1 MRSFTYERALS
12 PAEAAAAAA
21 KKKLSYA
28 EAREFAA
35 IEARIAHAER
45 EMNAR
50 RAALENP
57 EVVGDHLAFRDTCAQ
72 FEEAQKLVDYLY
84 ARWAELEQ
92 KKG

>member
-1 MRSFTYERALS
+1 M
-12 PAEAAAAAA
+12 A

-35 IEARIAHAER
+35 IEDRIAHAER
-45 EMNAR
+45 DMNAR

-57 EVVGDHLAFRDTCAQ
+57 EVTGDHLAFRDTYAQ
-72 FEEAQKLVDYLY
+72 FEEAQKLVETLY
-84 ARWAELEQ
+84 ARWAELEK